1 MNDNSND
8 NRPVSRGYRRDEW
21 ENMSHAQRYRVYQER
36 ERIETARMVA
46 AILREEKSQADDVSS
61 ITSTVPQG

>member
-1 MNDNSND
+1 
-8 NRPVSRGYRRDEW
+8 
-21 ENMSHAQRYRVYQER
+21 MSHAQRYRVYQER